1 MRFIFT
7 ILSMCLIHSQLLAE
21 APQVLD
27 SRYSLELIATNP
39 EIVTPV
45 GMCIDDTGTL
55 LIIESHTHHPKGK
68 QPFPHDRIRSLKDSN
83 GDGKPDKWGT
93 FYEGSKLTM
102 SIRKGKNG
110 WIYIATRAKIF
121 RIKDTDNDGKADK
134 EEQIAKLDTEAT
146 YPHNG
151 LCGLLFDKNG
161 KLYFGIGENFAKP
174 YKLIG
179 KNNTLLGGGEGGN
192 VYRCD
197 ADGSNIEF
205 FATGVW
211 NPFALCFDTQDRLFC
226 VDNDPDSAPP
236 CRLLEIKETA
246 DYGFQ
251 MRYGRSGIHPL
262 QAWKGEIPG
271 TMGMLY
277 GTGEA
282 PCDVFPFHGQL
293 LVTSW
298 GHNRIESYTYETSG
312 SSLKAT
318 MKIIVQ
324 GDNMFR
330 PVDFAEDKDGNLYF
344 TDWVDRSYPVHGKGK
359 IWKLTYKGGNNEPS
373 FPALSQAE
381 KEIRKI
387 TSGEK
392 DALTSLTKKDVN
404 ISQAAIA
411 NLAMKN
417 DLDSID
423 LEGKTDLQRFA
434 ILSARKWRIFANLDG
449 KEKVKPLI
457 DLCLKDS
464 SSDIRF
470 IGLRLITD
478 NSLKEYKKALEEMA
492 GTPGNSPL
500 LFKAICAGINY
511 LETGKVAN
519 SKNKDQSTEIMLKML
534 RKTNS
539 SEQIKIA
546 ILQNLPLNQSSL
558 KVGKL
563 EKMLSSENT
572 ELRREVVRLLSFN
585 GDTKKFA
592 VLSKI
597 SQDINEDENIRAD
610 AILGLSF
617 DSNKHSELLKK
628 LSTDKAPF
636 VAQTASKIVSSQA
649 NTEIA
654 NHPANKDTKAWL
666 DIMNKDKGNA
676 QAGWRVFFGPRG
688 GQCSTCHMFKGKGA
702 TIGPDLTTLSGQMTK
717 ERILESIL
725 QPSKEIGPLYEMWSI
740 QLKDGSSQVGNPHG
754 EKGKFNTFTDMQGK
768 GFRIEKAK
776 IKKMTP
782 MGTSMMPPGLE
793 KMLTYQEMRDLI
805 ELLMEK

>member
-1 MRFIFT
+1 
-7 ILSMCLIHSQLLAE
+7 
-21 APQVLD
+21 
-27 SRYSLELIATNP
+27 
-39 EIVTPV
+39 
-45 GMCIDDTGTL
+45 MCIDDHGTL

-102 SIRKGKNG
+102 SIRKGKDG
-110 WIYIATRAKIF
+110 WIYIATRARIF

-134 EEQIAKLDTEAT
+134 EEKIANLETEAN

-151 LCGLLFDKNG
+151 LCGILFDKKG
-161 KLYFGIGENFAKP
+161 KMYFGIGENFAKP
-174 YKLIG
+174 YKLVG

-197 ADGSNIEF
+197 ADGSNMEF

-236 CRLLEIKETA
+236 CRLLEIKQTA

-312 SSLKAT
+312 NSLKA
-318 MKIIVQ
+318 KLNIIVQ

-359 IWKLTYKGGNNEPS
+359 VWKLTYKPGNNEPT

-381 KEIRKI
+381 HNIRDI
-387 TSGEK
+387 VSGKK
-392 DALTSLTKKDVN
+392 DALTALSEKDIN
-404 ISQAAIA
+404 ITQAAIA
-411 NLAMKN
+411 NLAKKA
-417 DLDSID
+417 DIDSLSLD
-423 LEGKTDLQRFA
+423 GKTDLQRFA
-434 ILSARKWRIFANLDG
+434 ILSARKWRIFANLDS
-449 KEKVKPLI
+449 KDKVKALI
-457 DLCLKDS
+457 DLSIKDS

-470 IGLRLITD
+470 LGLRLVTD
-478 NSLKEYKKALEEMA
+478 HKLKEYKTALEEMA
-492 GTPGNSPL
+492 GEPSNSPL
-500 LFKAICAGINY
+500 LFKAICAAISY
-511 LETGKVAN
+511 LDTGKVTDSN
-519 SKNKDQSTEIMLKML
+519 MEIMLKML
-534 RKTNS
+534 RNEKS

-546 ILQNLPLNQSSL
+546 ILQNLPLNQNQL
-558 KVGKL
+558 KIDEL
-563 EKMLSSENT
+563 AKMLSSKNT
-572 ELRREVVRLLSFN
+572 ELRREAVRLVSFN
-585 GDTKKFA
+585 NDSKKFDELLKVA
-592 VLSKI
+592 
-597 SQDINEDENIRAD
+597 QDKNEDANIRAD

-617 DSNKHSELLKK
+617 DSAKYSNQLKS
-628 LSTDKAPF
+628 LTSDKNPQ
-636 VAQTASKIVSSQA
+636 VATTAAKIISSQA

-654 NHPANKDTKAWL
+654 THPAANDTKAWL
-666 DIMNKDKGNA
+666 DIMNKEKGNA
-676 QAGWRVFFGPRG
+676 NSGWRVFFGPRG
-688 GQCSTCHMFKGKGA
+688 GQCSTCHALKGKGA
-702 TIGPDLTTLSGQMTK
+702 SVGPDLSTLAGQMTK

-740 QLKDGSSQVGNPHG
+740 EPKDGSSQVGNPHG

-768 GFRIEKAK
+768 GFQIEKTK

-782 MGTSMMPPGLE
+782 MGTSMMPPGRE